1 MKIAVKVKLFQLY
14 GYVLSK
20 VKKSVKWG
28 FKWHSNSKPST
39 LIHGHKLKKKRK
51 PTIGAR
57 FKTFQMVYYITY
69 NNLIEYMCKSKNY
82 WNSPYLTRH
91 SLDWPSYSLGIREG
105 RMKGRSVKWV
115 TRQIWWILLVFALA
129 HVLN

>member
-14 GYVLSK
+14 GNVLSK
-20 VKKSVKWG
+20 FKKKSLKLV

-57 FKTFQMVYYITY
+57 FKTFQMMYYITY
-69 NNLIEYMCKSKNY
+69 NNLI
-82 WNSPYLTRH
+82 
-91 SLDWPSYSLGIREG
+91 
-105 RMKGRSVKWV
+105 
-115 TRQIWWILLVFALA
+115 
-129 HVLN
+129 